1 MDEQQKQQQDM
12 VVIFSYTREQAIADG
27 VLVDVSQTK
36 EAREAG
42 FKIPIVVTAGAH
54 ALIEVPEALKGV
66 QDYKGR
72 LWDTLFLA
80 AQAFLRSRGDKH
92 LVPFKVIYQ
101 TGEGRVEILDLW
113 LCFNEHEGF
122 PILLPEEY

>member
-1 MDEQQKQQQDM
+1 MDEQQKQQNDM

-27 VLVDVSQTK
+27 VLVDVSQTS

-42 FKIPIVVTAGAH
+42 FAIPIVLTAGVH
-54 ALIEVPEALKGV
+54 GLVQVPEELKGQ

-80 AQAFLRSRGDKH
+80 ASAFRRYPEDKH
-92 LVPFKVIYQ
+92 LVPFKVVYQ
-101 TGEGRVEILDLW
+101 TGAKTAELVDLW
-113 LCFNEHEGF
+113 LCFNEYEGF
-122 PILLPEEY
+122 TILRPEEY